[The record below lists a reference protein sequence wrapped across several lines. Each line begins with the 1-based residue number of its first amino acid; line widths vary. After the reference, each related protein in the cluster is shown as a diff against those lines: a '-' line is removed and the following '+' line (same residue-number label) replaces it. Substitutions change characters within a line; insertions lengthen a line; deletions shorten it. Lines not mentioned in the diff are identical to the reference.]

1 MKGRMLKMFGW
12 WPIGSGPGVTPD
24 ELAGLVNKRSRSRPQ
39 ILDVRT
45 MPEYEQGHIR
55 NSLHLPIGALNGN
68 IGALPFDKSKPV
80 YAICRS
86 AHRSILAV
94 RLLEMAGYEQP
105 NQLQGG
111 MMAWERSGLPVT
123 KGSD

>member
-1 MKGRMLKMFGW
+1 MKGLMLKMFW
-12 WPIGSGPGVTPD
+12 WLPIGSVPEVTPD
-24 ELAGLVNKRSRSRPQ
+24 ELARLVNKRSRSRPQ